1 MTKQRFENAA
11 RFDFLP
17 SSCKLEECA
26 LRVACTI
33 STILKKSKEREKNK
47 NCQLYWTFSDT
58 YILTWKGKKLEKLT
72 YSEISISYQVICGLI
87 LVIIFNIFMNNFI
100 MAY

>member
-47 NCQLYWTFSDT
+47 IVN
-58 YILTWKGKKLEKLT
+58 YIELL
-72 YSEISISYQVICGLI
+72 LI
-87 LVIIFNIFMNNFI
+87 RT
-100 MAY
+100 

>member
-47 NCQLYWTFSDT
+47 NCQLY
-58 YILTWKGKKLEKLT
+58 
-72 YSEISISYQVICGLI
+72 
-87 LVIIFNIFMNNFI
+87 
-100 MAY
+100 